1 MKKFD
6 VLLYNVKPNKTSTKM
21 SVELKGRMIKKLPVV
36 NGESRN
42 GNKWE
47 KQEFVIETEEQ
58 YPRKICISVWGDRVR
73 ELEKFQ
79 EGDMVIASVNIESR
93 EYNERWYTDVR
104 AWRLQREESG
114 AGNLPPIPPE
124 AQSDDSALMDDSTG
138 DLPF

>member
-1 MKKFD
+1 
-6 VLLYNVKPNKTSTKM
+6 M
-21 SVELKGRMIKKLPVV
+21 SVELKGRLIKKLQVV
-36 NGESRN
+36 SGESRN

-47 KQEFVIETEEQ
+47 KQEFVIETDDQ
-58 YPRKICISVWGDRVR
+58 YPKKICISLWGDRVR

-104 AWRLQREESG
+104 AWRLQRDE
-114 AGNLPPIPPE
+114 AGSLPPIPPE
-124 AQSDDSALMDDSTG
+124 AQADDSALMDDGAG

>member
-1 MKKFD
+1 
-6 VLLYNVKPNKTSTKM
+6 M
-21 SVELKGRMIKKLPVV
+21 SVELKGRLIKKLPVV
-36 NGESRN
+36 TGESRN

-58 YPRKICISVWGDRVR
+58 YPRKICISLWGDRVR

-79 EGDMVIASVNIESR
+79 EGDMVTASVNIESR

-104 AWRLQREESG
+104 AWRLQKEDS
-114 AGNLPPIPPE
+114 APLPPIPPE
-124 AQSDDSALMDDSTG
+124 AQSDDSALMDDGDG